1 MNFRD
6 ICRTQLKVD
15 EDVRSKLYKDS
26 LGIWT
31 IGVGRNVQEKGLR
44 PDEIDLLLSN
54 DMADAELD
62 ARALVSGFDD
72 LSDNRKA
79 ALLNMSFNLG
89 KPRMA
94 GFRNMLA
101 AIQAQDFDKAADA
114 MLDSLWARQVGDR
127 AKRLAKMMREG

>member
-6 ICRTQLKVD
+6 ICRTHLKVD
-15 EDVRSKLYKDS
+15 EGVRSKLYRDS
-26 LGIWT
+26 LGIWS

-62 ARALVSGFDD
+62 ARALFPGFDD
-72 LSDNRKA
+72 LSENRKA

-89 KPRMA
+89 RDRLA
-94 GFRNMLA
+94 GFRNMRAAVLA
-101 AIQAQDFDKAADA
+101 GDFDRAADE
-114 MLDSLWARQVGDR
+114 MLSSKWASQVGDR
-127 AKRLAKMMREG
+127 AKRLAQMMMEG